1 MQNPEQKINYKF
13 WLIVFLGIASFI
25 IAVWWF
31 PILLFFGIWAI
42 SFVPKINKL
51 LKQNWYSI
59 SDIFS
64 KDSWM
69 IIELILE
76 NFKKEK
82 QKTQNNLDKTNN
94 DIILDDNETIDE
106 LWINEVEQS
115 DEIFNYNSNTSK
127 ALDNNWYEPTWGYND
142 IVDVWKIIKIIMIG
156 FVIVA
161 ALPIIIFLPER
172 VDLFNIDI
180 SKSKQ
185 VLESVFLSSS
195 LISRIVLAI
204 IAAFIIYKIS
214 RDYYKNN
221 KDNLKS

>member
-51 LKQNWYSI
+51 LKKNWYSI

-64 KDSWM
+64 KDGWM
-69 IIELILE
+69 IISLILE
-76 NFKKEK
+76 NLKKEK
-82 QKTQNNLDKTNN
+82 QKTQNNLDKKN
-94 DIILDDNETIDE
+94 DNIILDDETINE
-106 LWINEVEQS
+106 LEINEIEQN

-127 ALDNNWYEPTWGYND
+127 ALDKIWYKQIWNYND
-142 IVDVWKIIKIIMIG
+142 TADVWKIIKRIIIG
-156 FVIVA
+156 FVIIA
-161 ALPIIIFLPER
+161 ALPIIISLPEMI
-172 VDLFNIDI
+172 DLFNIDI
-180 SKSKQ
+180 AKSKQ
-185 VLESVFLSSS
+185 VLESIFLSSS

-204 IAAFIIYKIS
+204 IALFIIFKIS